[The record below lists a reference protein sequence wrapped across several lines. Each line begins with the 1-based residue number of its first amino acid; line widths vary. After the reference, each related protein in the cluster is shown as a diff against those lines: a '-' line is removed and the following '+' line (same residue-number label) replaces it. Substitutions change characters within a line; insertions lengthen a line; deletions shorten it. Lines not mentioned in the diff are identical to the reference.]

1 MARWLIQTTGWTE
14 KLAWLAHF
22 GISVQPCVLVPCS
35 GLKGLANRVEGDM
48 QRIVSLECAT
58 LQVAMG
64 QTVKHTWPLRH
75 SDLGYF
81 GDLVI
86 NYVGESRF
94 WSQIAP
100 SSSPES
106 SASKAAKRTLVCS
119 SEARPAWRIQI
130 SRPWSWIVTRWHGGC
145 GSFPWCRWF
154 QWYKHMVFLPM
165 EPIKTPVFLEKN
177 MEPVMATD
185 ASGQIWPNHSRHWDP
200 GSLQASQPAKVWH
213 FPPSSMD
220 KSSWAHRG
228 SGAWDEST
236 WCAWV
241 RF

>member
-154 QWYKHMVFLPM
+154 QWYKHMVFF
-165 EPIKTPVFLEKN
+165 TNGAHKN
-177 MEPVMATD
+177 TCFF
-185 ASGQIWPNHSRHWDP
+185 GKKH
-200 GSLQASQPAKVWH
+200 
-213 FPPSSMD
+213 
-220 KSSWAHRG
+220 
-228 SGAWDEST
+228 GARYGYR
-236 WCAWV
+236 C
-241 RF
+241 